1 MLFQIT
7 WSISSANRVP
17 CWNNFGK
24 MTPEDDLKDAG
35 EGIKVH
41 GRWHHLSGSGGVCIA
56 ECEDASLLN
65 SWMLNWAPVC
75 DISVVPVVDDAT
87 SRANIRTKPY
97 YNAGNEMTE

>member
-7 WSISSANRVP
+7 WSISSANRVQ